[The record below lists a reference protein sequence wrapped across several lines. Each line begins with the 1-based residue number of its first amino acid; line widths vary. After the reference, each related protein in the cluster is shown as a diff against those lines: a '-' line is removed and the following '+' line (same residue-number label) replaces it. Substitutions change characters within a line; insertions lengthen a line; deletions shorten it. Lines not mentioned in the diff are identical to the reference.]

1 MNMLAGA
8 GPRRPGV
15 SFASEAIP
23 APKMSL
29 GVPRPLL
36 PVRLAWRQLRAEP
49 ARLIVAVAG
58 VMFASVLVLMQFGFR
73 GALFD
78 AATTLPRAIQGELFL
93 INPLTTALFR
103 AEPVPRVRGYE
114 SLALPQVVQA
124 APIYLAQEP
133 WRNPIT
139 GSHRV
144 IQIIGFDVRAD
155 TMAIAGLAPLADA
168 LTRDDSVAFDSLGRP
183 EFGDIK
189 RLLTERDSVTA
200 QLGDREVAVVGTV
213 ELGASF
219 GDDGNVVTSAANFQ
233 RLVPGSRAA
242 APALIALRLAKGADV
257 SQVRSE
263 LRALLPPDVHVVTH
277 TELVQWE
284 QDYWNQTTPI
294 GVIFA
299 FGTVMGLMVGMV
311 IVYQIL
317 FSDVCSH
324 LRGYATLR
332 ALGFSHR
339 YLQGAVLGEAGIL
352 ACVGFLPGLLL
363 SVILYEYVGRA
374 AYLSLELTVDRCV
387 AVFGLILA
395 MCAVAGLL
403 ALRKLR
409 DADPVSVF

>member
-8 GPRRPGV
+8 GPRQPDV
-15 SFASEAIP
+15 CFASDVTP
-23 APKMSL
+23 ARKKAY
-29 GVPRPLL
+29 GIPRPLL

-49 ARLIVAVAG
+49 ARLVVAVAG

-78 AATTLPRAIQGELFL
+78 AATTLPRVIQGELFL

-103 AEPVPRVRGYE
+103 AEPLPRVRGYE
-114 SLALPQVVQA
+114 SLALPQVMQA
-124 APIYLAQEP
+124 VPIYLAQEP
-133 WRNPIT
+133 WRNPTT

-155 TMAIAGLAPLADA
+155 AIAIPGLAPLATA
-168 LTRDDSVAFDSLGRP
+168 LTRDDTVAFDSLGRP

-189 RLLTERDSVTA
+189 RLLAERDSVTA
-200 QLGDREVAVVGTV
+200 QLGNHEVTVVGTV

-219 GDDGNVVTSAANFQ
+219 GDDGNVIMSAANFE
-233 RLVPGSRAA
+233 RLVPGSRATT
-242 APALIALRLAKGADV
+242 PALIALRLAKGADV
-257 SQVRSE
+257 AKVRSRLSE
-263 LRALLPPDVHVVTH
+263 LLPPDVQVVTH
-277 TELVQWE
+277 DELVQWE
-284 QDYWNQTTPI
+284 RDYWNQTTPI

-299 FGTVMGLMVGMV
+299 FGSVMGLMVGMV

-324 LRGYATLR
+324 MRGYATLR

-339 YLQGAVLGEAGIL
+339 YLQRVVLGEAGIL

-363 SVILYEYVGRA
+363 SALLYRYVGRV
-374 AYLSLELTVDRCV
+374 AYLSLELTGDRCL
-387 AVFGLILA
+387 AVFGLILV
-395 MCAVAGLL
+395 MCAFAGLL